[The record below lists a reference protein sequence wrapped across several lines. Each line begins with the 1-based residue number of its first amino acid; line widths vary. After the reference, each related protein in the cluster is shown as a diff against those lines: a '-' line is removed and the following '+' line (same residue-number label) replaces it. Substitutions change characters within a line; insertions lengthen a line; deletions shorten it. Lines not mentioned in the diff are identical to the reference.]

1 MMPILIALWKFKY
14 WVAIAILFI
23 LWVFQIAYTN
33 HLAGQ
38 LKDADSKCIAK
49 VQEIEQKHLKAL
61 AAKQDQINKVS
72 SDYEAEKSKQ
82 RVQVETVTREV
93 QKIIDRPVYQ
103 QHCFDDD
110 GVSAINSLITNDSSE
125 PP

>member
-1 MMPILIALWKFKY
+1 MPILIALWKFKTGI
-14 WVAIAILFI
+14 AIAVFFV
-23 LWVFQIAYTN
+23 LWICQIAYSN

-38 LKDADSKCIAK
+38 LKEADSKCIAK
-49 VQEIEQKHLKAL
+49 IQVIEQKHLKAL

-72 SDYEAEKSKQ
+72 ADYEAEKSKQ

-110 GVSAINSLITNDSSE
+110 GVSAINSLIANDSSE

>member
-1 MMPILIALWKFKY
+1 MPILIAIWKFKT
-14 WVAIAILFI
+14 WIAIAVFFV
-23 LWVFQIAYTN
+23 LWVCQLAYSN

-38 LKDADSKCIAK
+38 LKEADSKCIAK

-103 QHCFDDD
+103 RNCFDDS
-110 GVSAINSLITNDSSE
+110 GVQLINSLITNDSSE